1 MKLLLESWRE
11 YLTEGEGAKGPE
23 DLPDNVYVTIE
34 KKDGYEVYYSDYLG
48 RRLRQSKGAE
58 LYGYVGF
65 ELLDSGRGLG
75 HCLGAYMV
83 IGSGATH
90 GWGPMLYDVA
100 IEVTGES
107 GLMADRQ
114 SLSKDAFNVWQV
126 YMTRDDV
133 QQKQL
138 DDPSNT
144 LTPDN
149 ADNCSPDTAIQ
160 RSGLTTK
167 DMFSGEW
174 DDEKTAELLKNSP
187 VMKVYTKGE
196 GTIDKLE
203 AMGRLIKR

>member
-1 MKLLLESWRE
+1 MRLLLENWRK
-11 YLTEGEGAKGPE
+11 YLLTEAAKGPE
-23 DLPDNVYVTIE
+23 DLPDNIYVTIRE
-34 KKDGYEVYYSDYLG
+34 GESTTVHYADYLG
-48 RRLRQSKGAE
+48 RRLVPDKGAGI
-58 LYGYVGF
+58 YGYV
-65 ELLDSGRGLG
+65 EIESYNKEP
-75 HCLGAYMV
+75 CLGAYMV
-83 IGSGATH
+83 IGSLATR
-90 GWGPMLYDVA
+90 GWGPMLYDIAMEVA
-100 IEVTGES
+100 GDR

-114 SLSKDAFNVWQV
+114 SLSKDAFGVWQH
-126 YMTRDDV
+126 YMTRADV

-138 DDPSNT
+138 DDPGNT

-149 ADNCSPDTAIQ
+149 ADNCTPDTAIQ

-203 AMGRLIKR
+203 AMGRLKRK

>member
-1 MKLLLESWRE
+1 VNLLFESWRK
-11 YLTEGEGAKGPE
+11 YLLNEAAGGPE
-23 DLPDNVYVTIE
+23 DLPEGVFVTISAAGDE
-34 KKDGYEVYYSDYLG
+34 DYETYYADYLG
-48 RRLRQSKGAE
+48 RRLQKSKGAE
-58 LYGYVGF
+58 ISGYV
-65 ELLDSGRGLG
+65 EMEIYNKEP
-75 HCLGAYMV
+75 CLGAYMV
-83 IGSGATH
+83 IGSHATH

-100 IEVTGES
+100 MEVAGER

-114 SLSKDAFNVWQV
+114 SLSKDAFNVWQH

-138 DDPSNT
+138 DDPGNT

-149 ADNCSPDTAIQ
+149 ADNCTPDTAIQ

-203 AMGRLIKR
+203 AMKRLIRK